1 MNKRYKDIDCIDN
14 KLDFNTCIELI
25 NYFIDEYIKLHNIES
40 LEALTQM
47 QFHAVLFY
55 VFQHAFCKQ
64 DPKKYYRKSIL
75 DYSNSEL
82 LYNLCVYY
90 IYYLAIPNNKVISV
104 YQYSAF
110 VGLDWSVIY
119 NWKDEK
125 NDIFK
130 HRIYKMLYELRQQT
144 ISDKLL
150 SDNYKSPVALIAVL
164 NHEYNWSQNGSVIIN
179 NNTISANDLKS
190 ISSRYNA
197 GDITDHSDNNIACLE
212 DVQNLTSLPAGDPAV
227 LPDE

>member
-25 NYFIDEYIKLHNIES
+25 NYFIDEYKELHNIDS

-82 LYNLCVYY
+82 LYNLCIYY

-110 VGLDWSVIY
+110 VGIEWSVIY
-119 NWKDEK
+119 NWKDNK
-125 NDIFK
+125 SDIFK
-130 HRIYKMLYELRQQT
+130 QRIYKMLYELRQQT

-164 NHEYNWSQNGSVIIN
+164 NHEYNWNQYGSMIVNQNQ
-179 NNTISANDLKS
+179 ISSADLNS
-190 ISSRYNA
+190 ISSRYNN
-197 GDITDHSDNNIACLE
+197 GSLQDNL
-212 DVQNLTSLPAGDPAV
+212 QNLSSLPENDLPGDN
-227 LPDE
+227 DS